1 LPLNFHA
8 NRPDYRREQ
17 QESPPPTPAK
27 DSASQRESLIA
38 AGGWMATSMILVS
51 LRTAIPKKPVVY
63 LFPKPPPPPEPQPKQ
78 GASVL
83 AYLLHFVWTAQHN
96 EEVVLYNPAGVDKL
110 YTWGKF
116 GYLDELIAATAVV
129 VIGFLLFTIAKF
141 LDDILKML
149 EMLVMGVLLVVWAL
163 FCLYYF
169 RSSGAMPVVL
179 ILGIV
184 GLIKN
189 PWRFGTRH
197 YYSFAGRRRSNAG
210 LGRPYYP

>member
-1 LPLNFHA
+1 
-8 NRPDYRREQ
+8 
-17 QESPPPTPAK
+17 
-27 DSASQRESLIA
+27 
-38 AGGWMATSMILVS
+38 M
-51 LRTAIPKKPVVY
+51 
-63 LFPKPPPPPEPQPKQ
+63 
-78 GASVL
+78 L